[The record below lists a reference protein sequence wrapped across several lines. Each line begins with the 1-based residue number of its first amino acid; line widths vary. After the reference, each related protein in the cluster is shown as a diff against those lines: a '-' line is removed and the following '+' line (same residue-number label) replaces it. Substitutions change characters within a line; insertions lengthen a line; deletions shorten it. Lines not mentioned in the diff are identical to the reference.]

1 MLVNQNQA
9 IYWTKGGGVLFIC
22 LNSESLGKRWDRGA
36 TTAALLEHI
45 ECGGG
50 GGGGAWYN

>member
-9 IYWTKGGGVLFIC
+9 IYWTKGGGAVSW

-36 TTAALLEHI
+36 TIAALLEHI

-50 GGGGAWYN
+50 GCAWYN